1 MSPFETYYVEH
12 FEKWVAYLTKKIGDP
27 EEARDKVQ
35 DIFMYLSTRKK
46 FCGGLL
52 ARGEL
57 GKYVHGAIIIKTA
70 QICRERKRRIPTI
83 NLEDVNAL
91 AWLAEDQSSD
101 KVTVQPE
108 LDDFYAEA
116 TKQLVDDRKLP
127 AGGFDTVGELR
138 QYILVQYARNNRTF
152 EEIGELVGQSLQ
164 NISAHYMKIK
174 EILGPLIENFIGK
187 KLDIPGK

>member
-1 MSPFETYYVEH
+1 MTFEQYYLKH
-12 FEKWVAYLTKKIGDP
+12 FDEWVNYLTRLTGDR
-27 EEARDKVQ
+27 EEAEDKIQ
-35 DIFMYLSTRKK
+35 DIFMYLLTRKK
-46 FCGGLL
+46 FCE
-52 ARGEL
+52 EL
-57 GKYVHGAIIIKTA
+57 IGRDEFGKYVHGAIIIKTA

-116 TKQLVDDRKLP
+116 TKQLADDRKLP
-127 AGGFDTVGELR
+127 MGGFDTAGELR

-187 KLDIPGK
+187 KLDNPEK